1 MSNTQGYSSR
11 EGMHHLFLP
20 RRLGIDNT
28 LVTFVLS
35 AWLETF
41 IPDSYLSIE
50 PIFMDLTQSFDV
62 KEIQVCFGIQVNL
75 GLS

>member
-1 MSNTQGYSSR
+1 
-11 EGMHHLFLP
+11 MHHLFLP
-20 RRLGIDNT
+20 RRLGIDST

-75 GLS
+75 ELS